1 MTDAGGQSTSKSK
14 LDIDEGSVT
23 TEVAEEAVDITK
35 GLFKAAADLISKTG
49 VVRHR
54 LIEPSSPVNQA
65 E

>member
-1 MTDAGGQSTSKSK
+1 MADVNGPSTSESK
-14 LDIDEGSVT
+14 LDTEEERITG
-23 TEVAEEAVDITK
+23 EVAEEAVDVTK

-54 LIEPSSPVNQA
+54 LVEPSSLVNQA